1 MPGMST
7 GMETSGAS
15 AALVLA
21 ELTLFW
27 TVTVLHVLRLLSP
40 ARLCD
45 ADRLEDA
52 GHVAMGA
59 GMTAMVF
66 PGAPSTALRVM
77 AVVFAVLA
85 VAFFARAVHR
95 RDSTGHRDQNAAIGA
110 GQLAMAY
117 MLALPAHSPT
127 WLPAAVAGVL
137 ALCVLVHGQRLIDA
151 GRRTRHGAASPGTN
165 RILVTLPHA
174 GTLVTTVAM
183 AWAVATT

>member
-1 MPGMST
+1 PAGPAAALGRIAPERTRARARPGRTGGEHPFEDHHRRALIPAAHPGPQLPYRNGRAAIDMPGMST

-21 ELTLFW
+21 EITLFW

-85 VAFFARAVHR
+85 V
-95 RDSTGHRDQNAAIGA
+95 
-110 GQLAMAY
+110 
-117 MLALPAHSPT
+117 
-127 WLPAAVAGVL
+127 
-137 ALCVLVHGQRLIDA
+137 
-151 GRRTRHGAASPGTN
+151 
-165 RILVTLPHA
+165 
-174 GTLVTTVAM
+174 
-183 AWAVATT
+183 